1 MAKSPKSKTR
11 AANLSVPQ
19 SAEEAASFIGRIGIA
34 ERMVARIEH
43 DMNDQ
48 IAKIKQASEEA
59 ASGYVAEAKALI
71 AGLQIFCD
79 ANRDKLTDGGKV
91 KHHQF
96 GAGKVEWRHRPP
108 SVRMAP
114 GKKAEDVIAWCEAQE
129 DHPEYAERFVRV
141 KKELDKDA
149 LRASPM
155 ADDIPGIIIG
165 SAGEDFIVTPF
176 ETQIE
181 GGK

>member
-1 MAKSPKSKTR
+1 MAKQPKAKTR
-11 AANLSVPQ
+11 AANIAVPQ
-19 SAEEAASFIGRIGIA
+19 NPQEAAAFIGRIGIA
-34 ERMVARIEH
+34 ERMVARIEQ

-48 IAKIKQASEEA
+48 IARIKQASEEA
-59 ASGYVAEAKALI
+59 AAGYVADSKALT
-71 AGLQIFCD
+71 AGLQIYCD

-91 KHHQF
+91 KHAQF
-96 GAGKVEWRHRPP
+96 GTGKVEWRQLPP
-108 SVRMAP
+108 SVRLKP
-114 GKKAEDVIAWCEAQE
+114 GVKADDVIAWCEAQD
-129 DHPEYAERFVRV
+129 DHPEYAERFVRT

-165 SAGEDFIVTPF
+165 SAGEQFTVAPF
-176 ETQIE
+176 EAQIE

>member
-59 ASGYVAEAKALI
+59 ASGYIAEGKALI

-108 SVRMAP
+108 SVRLV
-114 GKKAEDVIAWCEAQE
+114 GKKVDDVIAWIRLQRTTIFK
-129 DHPEYAERFVRV
+129 PFVRA
-141 KKELDKDA
+141 KYELDKEA
-149 LRASPM
+149 MRTQAEV
-155 ADDIPGIIIG
+155 AAQIPGVIIG

>member
-59 ASGYVAEAKALI
+59 ASGYIAEGKALI

-108 SVRMAP
+108 SVRLV
-114 GKKAEDVIAWCEAQE
+114 GKKVDDVIDWISDQGQASIFA
-129 DHPEYAERFVRV
+129 PFVRV
-141 KKELDKDA
+141 KKELDREA
-149 LRASPM
+149 MRAK
-155 ADDIPGIIIG
+155 AEVAAQIPGVIIG